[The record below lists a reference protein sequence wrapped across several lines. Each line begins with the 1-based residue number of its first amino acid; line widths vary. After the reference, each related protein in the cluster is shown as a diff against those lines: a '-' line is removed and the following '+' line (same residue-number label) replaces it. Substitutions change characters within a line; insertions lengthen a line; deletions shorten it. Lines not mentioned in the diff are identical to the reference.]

1 MSERN
6 TSLVQL
12 SDGTS
17 AIERLLGSRRID
29 DRRAFYSTIA
39 ALSVL
44 VVALSF
50 VVGSYWIRVLY
61 AVFMYAGFA
70 SAWNFL
76 SGYTGYFSFGPTM
89 FVGIGGYAL
98 AALIIYAGL
107 PWQVAIVATGVL
119 GAVAA
124 LLIGYALMR
133 ISGIYFAIGTLLV
146 AEGIREG
153 ILFEDDLLGGS
164 SGLTI
169 GQVPLEVTYFS
180 FALFA
185 IVSVVLTYEMA
196 TSRYGLRMMA
206 IREDEQVLGPL
217 GINPLPYKLGAF
229 LVHGAL
235 ISMIGA
241 TYALSL
247 GFLIPQTI
255 FSPDILLTLIIVAI
269 LGGQGTVWGPVI
281 GAVLLVPIRELFWN
295 SFPTLALLVYG
306 LFLVVGIIVMPY
318 GIMDRLKEYG
328 IVPYSRGV

>member
-1 MSERN
+1 
-6 TSLVQL
+6 
-12 SDGTS
+12 
-17 AIERLLGSRRID
+17 
-29 DRRAFYSTIA
+29 
-39 ALSVL
+39 
-44 VVALSF
+44 
-50 VVGSYWIRVLY
+50 
-61 AVFMYAGFA
+61 
-70 SAWNFL
+70 
-76 SGYTGYFSFGPTM
+76 
-89 FVGIGGYAL
+89 
-98 AALIIYAGL
+98 
-107 PWQVAIVATGVL
+107 
-119 GAVAA
+119 
-124 LLIGYALMR
+124 
-133 ISGIYFAIGTLLV
+133 
-146 AEGIREG
+146 
-153 ILFEDDLLGGS
+153 
-164 SGLTI
+164 
-169 GQVPLEVTYFS
+169 VTYFS